1 MTRRAAS
8 RHRARAA
15 FLAAAFLAAVLPAGC
30 AGTGARPASSSP
42 PTPGTGRVVAVSF
55 DGLGGVRLNEL
66 LASGEL
72 DAGGFSAIAAR
83 GLLAGR
89 AVDVTPSLTPAAHIA
104 AITGAPPSKTGI
116 VANQFREPG
125 SPFGT
130 HTTGFEA
137 PIESETLWE
146 AARRQGR
153 RVAVL
158 LYPGADGTADA
169 RRGDFG
175 LVWPDR
181 PARASAFVPVAP
193 DAWADATA
201 PAGRSFS
208 PAREAH
214 VTVATPAGAVRLR
227 LTATDTT
234 DDHAANYDL
243 VSVAREGGTAPA
255 ALGEVPAHGW
265 FALVVR
271 GAGGSLTS
279 WCRLEDLDPGLAH
292 AEIYVG
298 AFYALPGYPE
308 DYRRRLEAA
317 VGGWPGPPDYAFV
330 RPPRTDYAAHEE
342 QAVRMAEY
350 LTKVILYTIRN
361 ERFDLLIGYQPLVDE
376 VEHAFEPGPYG
387 GSRDAIV
394 AAFRTADR
402 SVAAILA
409 ALSPRDSFFFFSDH
423 GIVPLETG
431 VSLEKYLADKGWTI
445 VGPKGPAG
453 GARRVEVC
461 ATSGIAHVYLDPALS
476 GDERAAQA
484 SRLLADLEGLRALKE
499 GLVDDVVPHADLAR
513 IGLDHPRSGDVV
525 VLLTPGNEFWRGGAN
540 VLGRPGNRGGHGYRA
555 ADPRLDASF
564 GAVGPGIAP
573 ARPAT
578 LSLLEVAARVARALG
593 IEPPRG
599 AAPAGR

>member
-1 MTRRAAS
+1 MTTRTHS
-8 RHRARAA
+8 P
-15 FLAAAFLAAVLPAGC
+15 FPLAAAILTAALVPGC
-30 AGTGARPASSSP
+30 TGTGPAPTAPAP
-42 PTPGTGRVVAVSF
+42 PPAAARVVAVSF
-55 DGLGGVRLNEL
+55 DGLGGARLNEL
-66 LASGEL
+66 LASGAL
-72 DAGGFSAIAAR
+72 DGGGFSAIAAR

-104 AITGAPPSKTGI
+104 AITGAPPSRTGI

-130 HTTGFEA
+130 HTSGFVA

-158 LYPGADGTADA
+158 LYPGADATTDA

-175 LVWPDR
+175 LVWPDK
-181 PARASAFVPVAP
+181 PARASAFVPVAA

-208 PAREAH
+208 PAREAR

-234 DDHAANYDL
+234 DDHAVDYDL
-243 VSVAREGGTAPA
+243 VTVTREGGPEPA
-255 ALGEVPAHGW
+255 VLGDVPLHGW
-265 FALVVR
+265 FALGVP
-271 GAGGSLTS
+271 GDGGSVTA
-279 WCRLEDLDPGLAH
+279 WCRVEDLDPGLAH

-298 AFYALPGYPE
+298 AFFAVPGYPE

-317 VGGWPGPPDYAFV
+317 VGGWPGPPDYALV
-330 RPPRTDYAAHEE
+330 RPPRKTDYPAHEE

-350 LTKVILYTIRN
+350 LTKVILYTIRE

-387 GSRDAIV
+387 GSRDAV
-394 AAFRTADR
+394 VGAFRTADR

-409 ALSPRDSFFFFSDH
+409 ALTPRDSFFFFSDH
-423 GIVPLETG
+423 GIVPLVTG
-431 VSLEKYLADKGWTI
+431 VNLEKYLAEKGWSP

-453 GARRVEVC
+453 GTRRVQVC

-476 GDERAAQA
+476 GDARAAEA
-484 SRLLADLEGLRALKE
+484 SHLLADLKGLAALRD
-499 GLVDDVVPHADLAR
+499 GLVDEIAPHADLAR
-513 IGLDHPRSGDVV
+513 LGLDNPRSGDVV
-525 VLLTPGNEFWRGGAN
+525 VLLTPGNEFWRGGAD
-540 VLGRPGNRGGHGYRA
+540 VLGRPGNRGGHGYRQG
-555 ADPRLDASF
+555 DPRLDASF
-564 GAVGPGIAP
+564 GGFGPGIAP
-573 ARPAT
+573 SRPAT
-578 LSLLEVAARVARALG
+578 VALLEVAARVSRALG
-593 IEPPRG
+593 IERPRG
-599 AAPAGR
+599 AVPAGR